1 MPNKRF
7 NEFSKESV
15 PLEGEKKRIDD
26 ILNQEIKVTEYKI
39 QNSRFNK
46 NNNPKCL
53 MMQFELAGAKY
64 VIFTGSNVLIDQIER
79 YEEEIPFYAT
89 IKKIDRYY
97 TFT

>member
-7 NEFSKESV
+7 SEFSKEST
-15 PLEGEKKRIDD
+15 PLDGEKKRIDD
-26 ILNQEIKVTEYKI
+26 ILNQEIMVTEYKI
-39 QNSRFNK
+39 QNSRFSK

-79 YEEEIPFYAT
+79 YEEEIPFYTT